1 MRKRLPAFVTL
12 LLILATVAYLA
23 RRQQSSGTSALEHEP
38 EETIW
43 QMIDAARQGNV
54 HAYLDC
60 YSGAF
65 RRNLERTIS
74 EVGEPQFSQYLKRL
88 NEEITGIAVF
98 DRQRPS
104 AIEALL
110 MVEFVLRGKNETQ
123 KHYLRW
129 AGSSWKIDQVDGAER
144 LKTLIP
150 YGTSV
155 SESNP

>member
-23 RRQQSSGTSALEHEP
+23 SRQQSSGVSPLELEHEP
-38 EETIW
+38 EDTIW

-65 RRNLERTIS
+65 RRNLERTVS
-74 EVGEPQFSQYLKRL
+74 EMGEPQFSQYLKRL

-104 AIEALL
+104 AIEARL

-129 AGSSWKIDQVDGAER
+129 TGSSWKIDQVDGAER
-144 LKTLIP
+144 VKTLIP
-150 YGTSV
+150 
-155 SESNP
+155 